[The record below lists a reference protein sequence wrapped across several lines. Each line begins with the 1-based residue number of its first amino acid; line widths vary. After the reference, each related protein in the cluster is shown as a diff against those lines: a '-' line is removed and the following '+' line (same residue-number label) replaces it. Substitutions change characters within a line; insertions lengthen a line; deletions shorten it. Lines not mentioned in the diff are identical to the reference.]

1 MAATTRQRRRAAVP
15 GEMCRYP
22 SLAESGG
29 GRLMAPRS
37 APIHGGSR
45 RVPCRP
51 RCTAAHEATAMG
63 GSGALDCGDVHRW
76 WCATLAVP
84 ATWWNNRRR
93 DPLHQQSTVLH
104 VPCVGVQASIRP
116 TPTRCNGARRTADDH
131 QDELLDMED
140 SKCWRQSSKNRS
152 SQLLSVSFMTRTQS
166 TGRQANVTFFLATS

>member
-1 MAATTRQRRRAAVP
+1 MLGGGDGSNSRTRQRRRAAVP

-152 SQLLSVSFMTRTQS
+152 SQLLS
-166 TGRQANVTFFLATS
+166 